1 MSTSVRTR
9 RPAAAAAASGH
20 ANPRSMLRITRA
32 RAQLELT
39 QFFRD
44 RAQLVLTF
52 SMPVIMMAL
61 FGVVLG
67 ASTTSGSGQDSRPVF
82 ATGMLGIGVMST
94 SFQTLALQVAQERSN
109 GALKRLRGLPM
120 PAVSY
125 FAGKVALVLVSSLG
139 QAVALL
145 GVGSVL
151 FGLRLPAD
159 SSRWLTLGW
168 VYGLGAVACTLLG
181 LAYSSLVSGPRAGVV
196 VFVPFMILQFTS
208 GAYVPFTQLP
218 GWVQNIAALFPL
230 KWLCQGMRSVFLP
243 DTFAAAEPG
252 GGWEHGHVALILA
265 AWAAL
270 GLVLC
275 LRTFRWRA
283 ADS

>member
-9 RPAAAAAASGH
+9 LSPASATTRGGAERGFV
-20 ANPRSMLRITRA
+20 LRIARA
-32 RAQLELT
+32 RAGLELT

-61 FGVVLG
+61 FGVVFG
-67 ASTTSGSGQDSRPVF
+67 ASTAPGSGVDTRPVF
-82 ATGMLGIGVMST
+82 ATGMLAIGVMST
-94 SFQTLALQVAQERSN
+94 SFQSLALQVAQERSN

-125 FAGKVALVLVSSLG
+125 FMGKVVLVLVSSLG
-139 QAVALL
+139 QAAALL
-145 GVGSVL
+145 GVGAVL
-151 FGLRLPAD
+151 FGVRLPAD
-159 SSRWLTLGW
+159 AGRWVTLGW
-168 VYGLGAVACTLLG
+168 VYGLGVVACTLLG

-218 GWVQNIAALFPL
+218 EWVQSIAALFPL

-243 DTFAAAEPG
+243 DGFAAAEPG

-265 AWAAL
+265 AWAVL

-283 ADS
+283 SD